1 MPNLYPS
8 PGQSPRWALVRGSH
22 AHGRRGPHRT
32 ALEGAV
38 LLVCVVILLISLVG
52 CGTADASAEPRDERP
67 VVLTTFTVLADMAR
81 NVAGDHLRVE
91 SITKAGAEIHE
102 YEVTPSDLRKADRA
116 RLILDNGL
124 GLELWFAKFIDR
136 IDAPHV
142 VLSDGV
148 DTIPIA
154 EGSYQGR
161 ANPHAWMSPV
171 AAQVYITNIENAFV
185 ALDPVHAADYRANAA
200 DYRQQVAA
208 LQTELVTE
216 IAALPANQRAL
227 VTCEGAFP
235 YLARDAGLT
244 ERYIY
249 PVNGDAE
256 STPQQVAS
264 LISFIRENQV
274 PAVFCESTVN
284 GNTQRRIAAE
294 SGAAFGGILYVDSL
308 SEADGPVPTYLD
320 LLRHD
325 VDTIIAGLTGAGGTR

>member
-1 MPNLYPS
+1 
-8 PGQSPRWALVRGSH
+8 
-22 AHGRRGPHRT
+22 
-32 ALEGAV
+32 V
-38 LLVCVVILLISLVG
+38 LLVCVLVLLIALVG
-52 CGTADASAEPRDERP
+52 CGTPKASAESGDDRP

-102 YEVTPSDLRKADRA
+102 YEVTPSDLRKADDA
-116 RLILDNGL
+116 QLILDNGL

-171 AAQVYITNIENAFV
+171 AAQIYITNIEKAFV
-185 ALDPVHAADYRANAA
+185 DLDPANAADYRANAA
-200 DYRQQVAA
+200 AYRNRIAA

-216 IAALPANQRAL
+216 IAALPENQRAL

-235 YLARDAGLT
+235 YLARDGGLT

-256 STPQQVAS
+256 STPQQVAG
-264 LISFIRENQV
+264 LIAFIRENQV

-284 GNTQRRIAAE
+284 GNTQRQIAAE
-294 SGAAFGGILYVDSL
+294 SGARFGGILYVDSL
-308 SEADGPVPTYLD
+308 SEADGPVPSYLD

-325 VDTIIAGLTGAGGTR
+325 VDTIVAGLTGGTR